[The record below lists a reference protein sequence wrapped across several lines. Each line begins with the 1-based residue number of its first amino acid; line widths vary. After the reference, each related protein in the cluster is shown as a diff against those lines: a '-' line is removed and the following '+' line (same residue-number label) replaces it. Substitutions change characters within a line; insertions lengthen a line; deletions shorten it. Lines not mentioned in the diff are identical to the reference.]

1 MVRIEDGAAQC
12 YCAVS
17 QQGPVRAATAVGHA
31 NAAGVDDLVAV
42 REPDVGHVGVPADD
56 GVNMVGQAGQRLGL
70 TVRAGVGKNDFVVV
84 AGCAVAEHDLA
95 EAVDGQSDWVR

>member
-1 MVRIEDGAAQC
+1 
-12 YCAVS
+12 
-17 QQGPVRAATAVGHA
+17 
-31 NAAGVDDLVAV
+31 
-42 REPDVGHVGVPADD
+42 
-56 GVNMVGQAGQRLGL
+56 MVGQAGQRLGL